1 MTINLNQNFYK
12 ISDEKTRKLKV
23 SLNQRETYKD
33 ISATLKLIKSF
44 IKII

>member
-23 SLNQRETYKD
+23 SLNKETYKD
-33 ISATLKLIKSF
+33 ISTTLKLIKIF
-44 IKII
+44 Y